1 MTEQKPR
8 PRQLG
13 RGLSALLGE
22 AAVYLP
28 NTEGSPRGAA
38 SAPVERIAPSPLQPR
53 RSFAEDEIASL
64 AESIRERGVLQPIL
78 VRPYA
83 GRPGHYEIVAGER
96 RWRAA
101 QLAQLHEVPIIVRE
115 LADDGVLEI
124 ALVENIQRAD
134 LNAVE
139 EAEAYRRLTVDF
151 GLSQEAVAR
160 RVGKDRSTVS
170 NALRLLRLPRKVLDD
185 VVEGRLSEGHA
196 RALLA
201 VEGEADQLRLR
212 DLIANGGLSVRAAEA
227 LVRRYTPAAPR
238 PRRRAVRDHD
248 LGALEARLRESLGTK
263 VRILRKGKG
272 GTVEIE
278 FYAEEDLERILAAL
292 GAGR

>member
-1 MTEQKPR
+1 MAER
-8 PRQLG
+8 RVLG
-13 RGLSALLGE
+13 RGLGALLSEPE
-22 AAVYLP
+22 ATGVQEIPIDAIA
-28 NTEGSPRGAA
+28 TSPA
-38 SAPVERIAPSPLQPR
+38 QPR
-53 RSFAEDEIASL
+53 KRFPEDELEAL
-64 AESIRERGVLQPIL
+64 AASIREQGVISPLIL
-78 VRPYA
+78 RRVRN
-83 GRPGHYEIVAGER
+83 GYELVAGER
-96 RWRAA
+96 RLRAA
-101 QLAQLHEVPIIVRE
+101 RAAGLKTVPAIIRDVADAQALE
-115 LADDGVLEI
+115 L

-139 EAEAYRRLTVDF
+139 EAEAYRRLTEDF

-160 RVGKDRSTVS
+160 RVGRDRSTVS

-248 LGALEARLRESLGTK
+248 LGALEAHLRESLGTK